1 MLIIVGGL
9 VAVAAVAGVF
19 ALVGIIQKELPPTGF
34 GPGHWE
40 QFPPTK
46 INSAPIPRPIQEH
59 VMERGGGH
67 HREGGMLVQY
77 NCNEFDCEPGLIDE
91 LIKIVEPYPNN
102 VYLAPYPTMDAKIAL
117 AAPGRLKT
125 FDSLDEAEVRKFIED
140 NLKR

>member
-1 MLIIVGGL
+1 MIFGGL
-9 VAVAAVAGVF
+9 AAAGAVVGVF
-19 ALVGIIQKELPPTGF
+19 VLVGIIQKELPPTEF

-40 QFPPTK
+40 QFPPTQ
-46 INSAPIPRPIQEH
+46 INSVPIPRPIQEH

-67 HREGGMLVQY
+67 HEKGAMLVQY
-77 NCNEFDCEPGLIDE
+77 NCSEYDCDPGLIDE
-91 LIKIVEPYPNN
+91 LVKIVDPYPDN

-125 FDSLDEAEVRKFIED
+125 FDSLDEDGIRKFIED